1 MTALGKIDAKIRVF
15 SEFYGLIFGKYVKI
29 YRCLVKNRV

>member
-1 MTALGKIDAKIRVF
+1 MTALGKNDAKFRAF
-15 SEFYGLIFGKYVKI
+15 SEFLGLIFRKCVKI